1 MAKQIKINTKPS
13 KPSQQDMMEAK
24 FRALAQEAK
33 QNAQA
38 MLYNLC
44 GNPEA
49 LKACPQRVTV
59 TPSTGEEA
67 HTLDL
72 TPLVK
77 ATAAAATTFMV
88 EMGNVLGALHDEVIK
103 AAPAE

>member
-1 MAKQIKINTKPS
+1 MAKQVRMNTKPS
-13 KPSQQDMMEAK
+13 EKDMMEAK

-44 GNPEA
+44 QNSEA
-49 LKACPQRVTV
+49 VKLCIK
-59 TPSTGEEA
+59 EEGVI
-67 HTLDL
+67 DL

-77 ATAAAATTFMV
+77 ASTAAATTFMV
-88 EMGNVLGALHDEVIK
+88 EMGNVLGVLHDEVIK
-103 AAPAE
+103 AAPAETPAE